1 MGSTLI
7 TGGVYTVE
15 LDTGE
20 IEDGFTLG
28 DATRG
33 VLGSTEYVL
42 TGTTTFTDVSD
53 LATTVRIFRGRR
65 RPIDQ
70 FPAGTISVLLRDN
83 ANRDLDP
90 YNEDSAFFN
99 VSADMPGLSPLR
111 KIRVSRNGTYI
122 FQGRVAGYDYEY
134 AEQNF
139 ATISGYDDLYL
150 LAQTTLSAFTPSEET
165 STDRIT
171 AILDRPEVGFG
182 ANRDLTSTPV
192 TTLGAYAISAGTNTL
207 AYLQSVALKA
217 EQGRLFMRAAD
228 NDLVFEN
235 RLGNT
240 ISAPSVAFDDVGVG
254 VRYTKVDISYDSDI
268 VVNST
273 AITRTGGTVQTA
285 TDPTSIATYFIQEY
299 DDTNNL
305 VSDDTQAATLATY
318 LLNPDPEPRFTGLTA
333 YFGAISDQNDQDD
346 VAFLEIGETVTIT
359 RTFTTGT
366 PAAIT
371 EELAIEGIE
380 HTIET
385 ARGHTVRIYTSPT
398 EVVYTFILGDAVFG
412 LLGIQDLQPVLT

>member
-1 MGSTLI
+1 
-7 TGGVYTVE
+7 
-15 LDTGE
+15 
-20 IEDGFTLG
+20 
-28 DATRG
+28 
-33 VLGSTEYVL
+33 
-42 TGTTTFTDVSD
+42 
-53 LATTVRIFRGRR
+53 
-65 RPIDQ
+65 
-70 FPAGTISVLLRDN
+70 
-83 ANRDLDP
+83 
-90 YNEDSAFFN
+90 
-99 VSADMPGLSPLR
+99 
-111 KIRVSRNGTYI
+111 
-122 FQGRVAGYDYEY
+122 
-134 AEQNF
+134 
-139 ATISGYDDLYL
+139 
-150 LAQTTLSAFTPSEET
+150 
-165 STDRIT
+165 
-171 AILDRPEVGFG
+171 
-182 ANRDLTSTPV
+182 
-192 TTLGAYAISAGTNTL
+192 
-207 AYLQSVALKA
+207 
-217 EQGRLFMRAAD
+217 MRAAD

-318 LLNPDPEPRFTGLTA
+318 MLNPDPETRFTGLTA

-380 HTIET
+380 HSIESGI
-385 ARGHTVRIYTSPT
+385 GHTVQIYTSPT
-398 EVVYTFILGDAVFG
+398 DVVYTFLLGDALYGV
-412 LLGIQDLQPVLT
+412 LGIQEPQPVLT